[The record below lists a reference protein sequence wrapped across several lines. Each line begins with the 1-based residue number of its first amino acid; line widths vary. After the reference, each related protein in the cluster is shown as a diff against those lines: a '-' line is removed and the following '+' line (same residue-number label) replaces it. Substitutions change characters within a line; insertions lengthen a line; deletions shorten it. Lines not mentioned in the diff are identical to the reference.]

1 MSVSNLRRLILVLLM
16 LLLGAALA
24 IKYPTFLTLDN
35 LMTLLQEASL
45 YGIVALGMTF
55 VLITAEIDISIG
67 AIIAFTSMVC
77 VNFLVKT
84 HVPVPLFIPI
94 AILVGAVAGLFNGFF
109 ITRFKL
115 PDFIVTLATRGILS
129 GLALVIAVKRDG
141 FVENVF
147 IDNRTYLWFGSQI
160 GPTHV
165 VTIVFFV
172 LAIGAH
178 FLLKRTRFGTNVYA
192 TGANINAARLSG
204 INTNKTI
211 MLVYALSGMTA
222 AISAIFIS
230 SRMMTAM
237 PELGI
242 GQEMDVIASV
252 VIGGTAFSGGIG
264 DIPGTILGVLF
275 LALIKNGILKLGISP
290 FIQPIVIGAL
300 IVIAVIVDTWY
311 RRWAERMITQAAMRR
326 RAAANGAAANTPA
339 AKA

>member
-16 LLLGAALA
+16 LMLGAALA
-24 IKYPTFLTLDN
+24 IAYPTFLTLEN
-35 LMTLLQEASL
+35 LMTLLQEAAL

-67 AIIAFTSMVC
+67 AIIALTSMVC
-77 VNFLVKT
+77 VNFLVRT
-84 HVPVPLFIPI
+84 QIPVLLFIPV
-94 AILVGAVAGLFNGFF
+94 AIVVGALAGLFNGFF

-129 GLALVIAVKRDG
+129 GLALLIAVKKDG

-147 IDNRTYLWFGSQI
+147 IQNPTYLWFGGQV

-165 VTIVFFV
+165 VTIVFFL
-172 LAIGAH
+172 LAIAAH

-192 TGANINAARLSG
+192 TGANIGAARLSG
-204 INTNKTI
+204 VNTNRTI
-211 MLVYALSGMTA
+211 VGVYVLTGMCA

-237 PELGI
+237 PELGL
-242 GQEMDVIASV
+242 GQEMDVIAAV

-264 DIPGTILGVLF
+264 DIPGTVLGVLF

-300 IVIAVIVDTWY
+300 IVITVIVDTWY
-311 RRWAERMITQAAMRR
+311 RRWAERVITQAAMRR
-326 RAAANGAAANTPA
+326 RAAANAT